1 MAGNGHYWL
10 TTKDGTYPDIRKPN
24 STGLDWT
31 HGRLTELYQ
40 MLLDMYGIMDPKQ
53 NLQTPLNCM
62 GWTPAS
68 IPLLTTATITD
79 GQVCVVRFAM
89 RCACHNRWGGFVSA
103 ALP

>member
-1 MAGNGHYWL
+1 MGLTRARQGLQQMAGNGHFLL
-10 TTKDGTYPDIRKPN
+10 TSKDGTYPDIRKPN

-40 MLLDMYGIMDPKQ
+40 MLLDQYGIMDPKQ

-68 IPLLTTATITD
+68 IPLLTNATITD
-79 GQVCVVRFAM
+79 GQASPGAPQGASR
-89 RCACHNRWGGFVSA
+89 H
-103 ALP
+103 